1 MTTSPSTIRVLRPA
15 YSQDS
20 TAREL
25 DEEYYRNL
33 DVQSDESRHASDA
46 DASSRRDQL
55 KVISG
60 QLKRA
65 PIGYSIFILS
75 IPVVALLVVLVVNIV
90 MSNRQYELVELSSS
104 LTTITQTNEALGQ
117 QLSQR
122 SAPQSV
128 AQQAADMGMVLPGTP
143 ASIDLSTGTVLGAA
157 TAATDDN
164 SPTNFV
170 AEPTVRSSTGI
181 AAEVELPAESSLDP
195 VVVTNDEVPG
205 PASNT
210 VKIVSP
216 QIEIPEPSVTN
227 SSAEHGVANTVETSS
242 VGSLQGPQISLP
254 SGN

>member
-1 MTTSPSTIRVLRPA
+1 MTTSPSNIRVLHPL
-15 YSQDS
+15 YSSDS

-25 DEEYYRNL
+25 DTEHYQSPDLESNSSQE
-33 DVQSDESRHASDA
+33 DVDSHA
-46 DASSRRDQL
+46 RRDQL

-65 PIGYSIFILS
+65 PIGYTVFILS
-75 IPVVALLVVLVVNIV
+75 IPVIALLVVLVVNIV
-90 MSNRQYELVELSSS
+90 VSNRQYELVELNSA
-104 LTTITQTNEALGQ
+104 LTTVTQSNEALAQ

-143 ASIDLSTGTVLGAA
+143 ASIDLSSGEVIGTA
-157 TAATDDN
+157 TAAEADN
-164 SPTNFV
+164 RPTSFV
-170 AEPTVRSSTGI
+170 GEPTVRSSTGI
-181 AAEVELPAESSLDP
+181 PADVELPETPVLDP
-195 VVVTNDEVPG
+195 VTITNEEVPE

-216 QIEIPEPSVTN
+216 QLAMPQGDVANAT
-227 SSAEHGVANTVETSS
+227 AEDGVATPVQTSS
-242 VGSLQGPQISLP
+242 VGSLQGPQIDLP